1 MSLKDIDDLIKS
13 DYYSAN
19 ENLVEGFYNLALSE
33 TVKYDR
39 LSGYFSSA
47 SLSVAAKGMKQL
59 IENNGHIRLLCGVE
73 LSKDDWESISNPEQF
88 KDLINKN
95 FLDEYEDLEDELIW
109 NYTKVLGWMI
119 ANDILEVKIGL
130 NYLHGKYIPD
140 EIFHPKLG
148 IFHDEEDNCLIFVG
162 SVKCKRLGSK
172 F

>member
-59 IENNGHIRLLCGVE
+59 IEI
-73 LSKDDWESISNPEQF
+73 
-88 KDLINKN
+88 
-95 FLDEYEDLEDELIW
+95 
-109 NYTKVLGWMI
+109 T
-119 ANDILEVKIGL
+119 DI
-130 NYLHGKYIPD
+130 
-140 EIFHPKLG
+140 
-148 IFHDEEDNCLIFVG
+148 
-162 SVKCKRLGSK
+162 
-172 F
+172 